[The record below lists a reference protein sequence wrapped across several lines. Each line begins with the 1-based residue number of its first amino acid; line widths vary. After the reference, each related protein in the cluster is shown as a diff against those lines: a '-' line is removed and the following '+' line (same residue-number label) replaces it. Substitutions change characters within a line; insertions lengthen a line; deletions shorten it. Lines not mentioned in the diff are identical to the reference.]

1 MLLRRRSLPLP
12 PHLPSP
18 PTHSSA
24 IIVAHHH
31 PPSPTAP
38 PYLTTPPS
46 PPPPQPPPHPTMAP
60 KSPKRPQ
67 QLTRY
72 YHILLPSILVA
83 IFFSTGSAFIP
94 LPIHVASAAMST
106 DNSYS
111 GAGSNS
117 KPLSAE
123 GGATDN
129 NENSQPSQDGV
140 EGTLPLLQASDS
152 NDASIR
158 SIKLGES
165 ISFEEMGPIIINA
178 DGTTRSI
185 DNWDQMTQKEQEVAW
200 RRISKRNEA
209 RRKVLLEQQQE
220 EMEGKTEEQQ

>member
-1 MLLRRRSLPLP
+1 M
-12 PHLPSP
+12 
-18 PTHSSA
+18 A
-24 IIVAHHH
+24 
-31 PPSPTAP
+31 
-38 PYLTTPPS
+38 
-46 PPPPQPPPHPTMAP
+46 HPTMAP

-67 QLTRY
+67 QLTRN
-72 YHILLPSILVA
+72 YHTLLLSILVA
-83 IFFSTGSAFIP
+83 VFFNTGNAFIT
-94 LPIHVASAAMST
+94 LPIHVASAAVST
-106 DNSYS
+106 NNSYS

-129 NENSQPSQDGV
+129 ENSQPSQDGV
-140 EGTLPLLQASDS
+140 EGTLPLLQAS
-152 NDASIR
+152 NDNDGSIR
-158 SIKLGES
+158 SIKLGGAHNFHLVPIFLFCRWILNHPILYTPIFFSES

-185 DNWDQMTQKEQEVAW
+185 DNWDQMTKNEQEVAW